1 MRRSLLCATVS
12 NGGTIM
18 ANSVSLEQ
26 QVGNYVDQDVD
37 PGQEKRLEALDLAI
51 DQGIAD
57 ADAGRIK
64 PIGDVASRLA
74 AKYDVR
80 S

>member
-1 MRRSLLCATVS
+1 
-12 NGGTIM
+12 M

-37 PGQEKRLEALDLAI
+37 PGQLEALDLAI

-64 PIGDVASRLA
+64 PIGDIASRLA
-74 AKYDVR
+74 AKYGVR

>member
-1 MRRSLLCATVS
+1 
-12 NGGTIM
+12 M

-64 PIGDVASRLA
+64 PIGDIASRLA
-74 AKYDVR
+74 AKYGVR